1 MPGMQP
7 KQQPQQQ
14 AGFDRAG
21 FNDFVAGKPTMVSLF
36 KRDEETSAPKNLQ
49 TPSFIQQVQ
58 PQAGYTDVDLWNKLK
73 GNAARVQTEE
83 QANNSR
89 YAELDKKYGI
99 DSLGQ
104 NQSNPVSEKPPVQTA
119 NVERSVRLD
128 SNIKVDNA
136 DIPPFLRRKFDR

>member
-1 MPGMQP
+1 MLLNMP
-7 KQQPQQQ
+7 KPQDT
-14 AGFDRAG
+14 ANFDRAR

-36 KRDEETSAPKNLQ
+36 KKEGEETQPMSPKNLQ

-58 PQAGYTDVDLWNKLK
+58 PQASYTDVDLWNKLK
-73 GNAARVQTEE
+73 GNAMSTRTEE
-83 QANNSR
+83 QINNSR

-99 DSLGQ
+99 ESVGQ
-104 NQSNPVSEKPPVQTA
+104 NQSNQNVPPVQTA